1 MKPLN
6 LDNRP
11 CSPISSNCV
20 VWQGPTLDCI
30 NLCTGDTISDVVA
43 KMAEELCTLLDQT
56 NVTNYDL
63 TCLGITAC
71 GPKDFQAL
79 IQLLIDKICELENI
93 QPDGTKTEN
102 TCPDCPVTVAPCF
115 VQNGQTTM
123 QLIDYVQMIANKV
136 CTLID
141 EISNIQ
147 TEINNLD
154 IRVTA
159 LEEATPPSFTLPS
172 IATNCL
178 RDLIPGNPLSATID
192 IVLNALVNDE
202 TSGYCALL
210 DTTGLPSEL
219 VSAIEGACITSSTIT
234 LTDPPNPFGT
244 VYAGSWVNSPTTVAD
259 TITNLWIALCDIY
272 NYAEN
277 IGVSVEDTNTIDLN
291 FASGILT
298 ANIQDTGWVDLLGF
312 DYYAPGVG
320 RPQCRRMGNQI
331 HFRGVIVIPLTNPAS
346 PSTVV
351 SYTGT
356 SYNSVVGCQVFTGGG
371 GCLINT
377 NGSITFNNNNAVIP
391 STILDP
397 YVSPANPGTNLD
409 NSYGLGSI
417 IAARQIDINAT
428 YGTALSA
435 VFNVTITND
444 KKLIV
449 SVLKDLE
456 ITNTRGSAVNLGT
469 MPLRFITSN
478 IRSGEYVPDYITAA
492 SDIHNAPSF
501 ANFPLTAGTKNATW
515 PFSCDAGEE
524 DQIGGFVFK
533 LDGLIGY
540 VDPCTTDIKTYIC
553 K

>member
-1 MKPLN
+1 
-6 LDNRP
+6 
-11 CSPISSNCV
+11 
-20 VWQGPTLDCI
+20 
-30 NLCTGDTISDVVA
+30 
-43 KMAEELCTLLDQT
+43 MAEELCTLLDQT

-79 IQLLIDKICELENI
+79 IQLLIDKICELNNI
-93 QPDGTKTEN
+93 EPVNNQTKS
-102 TCPDCPVTVAPCF
+102 TCPDCVVTVAPCF

-123 QLIDYVQMIANKV
+123 QLIDYVQMIADKV
-136 CTLID
+136 CNLID
-141 EISNIQ
+141 DISNIQ

-159 LEEATPPSFTLPS
+159 LEDAIPPAFTLPS
-172 IATNCL
+172 FTVDCTLSEGVIIGGNSYTI
-178 RDLIPGNPLSATID
+178 DLI
-192 IVLNALVNDE
+192 LNALVNDD
-202 TSGYCALL
+202 TYGYCSLL
-210 DTTGLPSEL
+210 GATGLPTEL
-219 VSAIEGACITSSTIT
+219 GSAVASACITSDTIT
-234 LTDPPNPFGT
+234 LTDPPNKFGT
-244 VYAGSWVNSPTTVAD
+244 VYAGSWINSPTTVAD

-277 IGVSVEDTNTIDLN
+277 ISLSVEDTNTIDLN

-312 DYYAPGVG
+312 DYYAPGVN

-331 HFRGVIVIPLTNPAS
+331 HFRGVVVVPLSNPAS

-351 SYTGT
+351 SYNST
-356 SYNSVVGCQVFTGGG
+356 SYNSIAGCQVFTGSG

-377 NGSITFNNNNAVIP
+377 NGSITFNNNNAVVP

-397 YVSPANPGTNLD
+397 YLSPANPGTNLD

-417 IAARQIDINAT
+417 IAIRQIDIDAT

-435 VFNVTITND
+435 VLNVTITND
-444 KKLIV
+444 KKLLV

-456 ITNTRGSAVNLGT
+456 ITNTRGSSVNLGT
-469 MPLRFITSN
+469 MPLRLITSN
-478 IRSGEYVPDYITAA
+478 IRSGQYVPNYIATAT
-492 SDIHNAPSF
+492 DIHNAPSF
-501 ANFPLTAGTKNATW
+501 ATFPLVSGAKNTTW